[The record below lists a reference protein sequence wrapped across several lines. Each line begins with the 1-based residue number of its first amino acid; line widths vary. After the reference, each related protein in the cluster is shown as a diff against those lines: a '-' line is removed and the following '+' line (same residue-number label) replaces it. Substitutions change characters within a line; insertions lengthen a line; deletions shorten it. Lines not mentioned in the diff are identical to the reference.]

1 MTRLILLVRPPLW
14 CVKKILDS
22 GYSHNGKAVIGSSI
36 HKKKVSPP
44 PPLSETL
51 KMIPGDSCM
60 GYLWCRVSWSNRLGL
75 EEV

>member
-1 MTRLILLVRPPLW
+1 MV
-14 CVKKILDS
+14 CKKILDS

-36 HKKKVSPP
+36 HKMKVPH
-44 PPLSETL
+44 PLSETL

-75 EEV
+75 EGV